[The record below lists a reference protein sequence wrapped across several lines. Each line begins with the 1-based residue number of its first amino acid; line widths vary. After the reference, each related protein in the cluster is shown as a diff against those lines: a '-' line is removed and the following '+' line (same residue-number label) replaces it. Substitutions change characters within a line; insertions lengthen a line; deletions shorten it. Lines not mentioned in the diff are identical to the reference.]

1 MICQCTNAQT
11 CWLPDRSA
19 ILRIITPAP
28 ILVIAPNKDLN
39 KPSKK
44 NGLPKQ
50 PVDWSE
56 GTKPLT
62 DYQEKPRPA
71 LPTALPPLVPATAA
85 LTTTFWLKRAL
96 NPTAIADSPP

>member
-1 MICQCTNAQT
+1 VICQCTNAQT

-50 PVDWSE
+50 PVD
-56 GTKPLT
+56 
-62 DYQEKPRPA
+62 
-71 LPTALPPLVPATAA
+71 
-85 LTTTFWLKRAL
+85 
-96 NPTAIADSPP
+96 